1 MSDLS
6 DLSLAERVARLGGK
20 GRRELFSELDGAQ
33 ALHLLHDWRFWARP
47 KQLPPE
53 GDWFCWLVVAGRGF
67 GKTRMGVEWIRM
79 LVEGDSPLSAAGD
92 VARIALVADTFADAR
107 DIMVEGESGILSCSP
122 MDQRPNFEVS
132 KRRLTWPNGT
142 IATLY
147 SAEDP
152 DQLRG
157 PQHHL
162 AWGDEV
168 AKWSRLEES
177 WSNLLLGLRLGIN
190 PRVLATTTPRP
201 LPMLRQL
208 MDAEGTIV
216 TRGGTFENQVH
227 LSPAFLAHIK
237 ERYANTRIGRQE
249 IDGEIL
255 EDIQGA
261 LWNHK
266 LIDAH
271 RLTQAPNLDRIVVAV
286 DPPVTSGTRSDACG
300 IVVAG
305 VGVDSEFYVLADRSV
320 QGVSPESW
328 ARTAIAAVEEFQAD
342 RLIAEVNNGGDLV
355 ESVLRM
361 VDAQVPYK
369 KVRASRGKI
378 ARAEPI
384 AALYEQGRV
393 HHLSVFPEL
402 EDELCAYGG
411 GPGQG
416 SPDRMDAL
424 VWAIT
429 ELAFSQGPD
438 PKIRRI

>member
-1 MSDLS
+1 MTDLP

-20 GRRELFSELDGAQ
+20 GRRDLLGDFDSAQ
-33 ALHLLHDWRFWARP
+33 ALYLLHDWRFWARP
-47 KQLPPE
+47 KQLPPA
-53 GDWFCWLVVAGRGF
+53 GDWFCWLVIAGRGF
-67 GKTRMGVEWIRM
+67 GKTRMGVEWVRM
-79 LVEGDSPLSAAGD
+79 LVEGDSPLSASGEI
-92 VARIALVADTFADAR
+92 ARIALVADTFADAR

-122 MDQRPNFEVS
+122 PYQRPNFEVS

-177 WSNLLLGLRLGIN
+177 WSNLLLGLRLGAN

-208 MDAEGTIV
+208 MDAEDTVV

-227 LSPAFLAHIK
+227 LSPAFLAHVRD
-237 ERYANTRIGRQE
+237 RYANTRIGRQE

-261 LWNHK
+261 LWTHK
-266 LIDAH
+266 LIDAN
-271 RLTQAPNLDRIVVAV
+271 RRTQAAIMGRIVVAV
-286 DPPVTSGTRSDACG
+286 DPPVTSGKRSDACG

-305 VGVDSEFYVLADRSV
+305 LGVDGEFYVLADRSV

-328 ARTAIAAVEEFQAD
+328 ARTAIAAADEFHAD

-355 ESVLRM
+355 ESVLRTI
-361 VDAQVPYK
+361 DTQIPYK

-378 ARAEPI
+378 ARAEPV

-393 HHLSVFPEL
+393 HHLAVFPEL
-402 EDELCAYGG
+402 EDELCAYDG
-411 GPGQG
+411 GPGQN

-424 VWAIT
+424 VWALT
-429 ELAFSQGPD
+429 ELAFAQSTN